1 MNLVGSL
8 IRAQV
13 IKTAVSGKV
22 IMARVATKESWI
34 SDVPIPVHLP
44 VLYNLAQPQTRC
56 SQGRMTGILGVRAGH
71 SQYLS
76 S

>member
-44 VLYNLAQPQTRC
+44 VLYNLHSPK
-56 SQGRMTGILGVRAGH
+56 LGAAKAE
-71 SQYLS
+71 
-76 S
+76 